1 VSIRVLVVDDQALVR
16 AGFRMILDAHDD
28 IDVVGEAE
36 NGEVAV
42 AQAHALKPDVVLMD
56 VRMPVMDGIE
66 ATRRLAGPDARDPV
80 KVLVLTTFDLDE
92 YVYEALRAGASGF
105 LLKDVPRD
113 ELVRGIR
120 VVADGEALL
129 APSVT
134 RRLVEDFARRSVQA
148 DRSPA
153 RLDVLTG
160 REREV
165 LELVA
170 RGLSNTEIAEALYV
184 SGATVKTHF
193 GHVLMKLDLR
203 DRVQAVILA
212 YDVGLVAPGGP

>member
-1 VSIRVLVVDDQALVR
+1 MSIRVLVVDDQALVR

-28 IDVVGEAE
+28 IEVVGEAE
-36 NGEVAV
+36 NGEAAV

-66 ATRRLAGPDARDPV
+66 ATRRLAGADVRDPV

-113 ELVRGIR
+113 ELARGIR
-120 VVADGEALL
+120 VIAGGEALL

-134 RRLVEDFARRSVQA
+134 RRLVEDFGLDGAGIGVIPDPGIKLYDRALPLPARRRQGPVIA
-148 DRSPA
+148 LNWAGDRPHFRYPAPAEDNERFFARQVKAA
-153 RLDVLTG
+153 RL
-160 REREV
+160 RC
-165 LELVA
+165 LESIRQRYA
-170 RGLSNTEIAEALYV
+170 RA
-184 SGATVKTHF
+184 
-193 GHVLMKLDLR
+193 
-203 DRVQAVILA
+203 
-212 YDVGLVAPGGP
+212 